1 MRDNKPKS
9 TKVCYIDPVSSA
21 EFLPDLAAY
30 FSTFKNEDCHLEVI
44 NLRAGLPWDNLE
56 YHSFEALVSAD
67 LVKAVYWA
75 STQGF
80 DAVIIGC
87 FYDLCLH
94 ECREVAGDMI
104 VVAPCQASLQV
115 ASNISN
121 RTSIIIG
128 QNKWRHKI
136 ESNVRYYG
144 QHHLVGSLVPC
155 HKSVNNYLDDKE
167 SSQQALIRA
176 SQYAIQNDYA
186 ESIILGCSANLGMY
200 KTLQSTLGI
209 PVIDPVLAALSLAQ
223 CMAKTKHLGWG
234 TSHNTSLEAPW
245 QQEPEAI
252 KYFSTA
258 RNSIGERL
266 VVE

>member
-1 MRDNKPKS
+1 MRKNEPKKI
-9 TKVCYIDPVSSA
+9 KVCYIDPVSSA
-21 EFLPDLAAY
+21 ELLPDLAAY
-30 FSTFKNEDCHLEVI
+30 FSTFKSDDCHLELI

-75 STQGF
+75 SAQGF

-104 VVAPCQASLQV
+104 VIAPCQASLQV

-136 ESNVRYYG
+136 ESNVRHYG
-144 QHHLVGSLVPC
+144 QHHLVGSLVSC
-155 HKSVNNYLDDKE
+155 HKSVNNYLNDKE
-167 SSQQALIRA
+167 SSLKALLDA
-176 SQYAIQNDYA
+176 SKYAIENDYA
-186 ESIILGCSANLGMY
+186 ESIILGCSANLGMH
-200 KTLQSTLGI
+200 KTLQNTLGI
-209 PVIDPVLAALSLAQ
+209 AVIDPALAALSLAQ
-223 CMAKTKHLGWG
+223 SMARTKSLGWG
-234 TSHNTSLEAPW
+234 TSHKTSLEAPW
-245 QQEPEAI
+245 QQEPDAM
-252 KYFSTA
+252 KYFSAA
-258 RNSIGERL
+258 RDSIGERL